1 MYIKATPSLGYSS
14 YNNPRNVTRAC
25 FQSLAHV
32 QFGQMVQN
40 SVVSVILGKF
50 GYLQVQSLS
59 YAPYHTKDIEIV
71 LLIHIEDVRFLTK
84 FVELKRCMCD
94 KCHCKTTNMFRCFLG
109 HSCCS
114 AHYCWQPN
122 CESYSINMY

>member
-50 GYLQVQSLS
+50 TYLS
-59 YAPYHTKDIEIV
+59 V
-71 LLIHIEDVRFLTK
+71 LAGILR
-84 FVELKRCMCD
+84 D
-94 KCHCKTTNMFRCFLG
+94 KTMDGCINWLL
-109 HSCCS
+109 
-114 AHYCWQPN
+114 YIPN
-122 CESYSINMY
+122 NN